1 MALFAEGVLKLHWD
15 QSVPVN
21 LARIAKKMGVAV
33 ALSETLEPCVCIDV
47 NASNQAR
54 ITIGTRHPLL
64 RQRYGVAQALGHRAL
79 HHLRPGTG
87 LLLHIPDD
95 FGVDHSQRIHS
106 EAHQFALALM
116 IPASVLA
123 YSVCDMRVGDLQA
136 LAHLFHVPP
145 SFIKQRLA
153 DLDLR
158 LAKPLTLQ
166 VNRLL
171 LE

>member
-1 MALFAEGVLKLHWD
+1 MALFAEGILKLHWD

-33 ALSETLEPCVCIDV
+33 ALSESLQPCACV
-47 NASNQAR
+47 NVSANNQAR

-64 RQRYGVAQALGHRAL
+64 HQRYAVAQALGHRAL

-87 LLLHIPDD
+87 LVLHIPED
-95 FGVDHSQRIHS
+95 FKADHSQRIFS
-106 EAHQFALALM
+106 EAHQFALALL

-158 LAKPLTLQ
+158 LARPLTLQ

>member
-1 MALFAEGVLKLHWD
+1 MALFAEGILKLHWD

-33 ALSETLEPCVCIDV
+33 ALSDSLEACVCIDISAH
-47 NASNQAR
+47 NHAR

-64 RQRYGVAQALGHRAL
+64 SQRYGVA
-79 HHLRPGTG
+79 
-87 LLLHIPDD
+87 
-95 FGVDHSQRIHS
+95 
-106 EAHQFALALM
+106 
-116 IPASVLA
+116 
-123 YSVCDMRVGDLQA
+123 QA

-158 LAKPLTLQ
+158 LAKTLALQ